1 MKKTFFNIMLII
13 LVLTGCSSKYPCDKP
28 FRRILGGWVKESK
41 KIGLVAVGTGGGIKD
56 EKITELGVSFETKE
70 MMSLETAREKMIE
83 CYGLLLNILDQYPEY
98 DEFFSEGE
106 FNINIA
112 SFDIGGPIPEDPHID
127 YISAALLVL
136 GNISYYRLDPETNS
150 YPSIK
155 VYAETYEEALEIVQQ
170 GSTSVTQAEPA

>member
-1 MKKTFFNIMLII
+1 MKILSSII
-13 LVLTGCSSKYPCDKP
+13 LMLMMLTGCSSKYPCDKP
-28 FRRILGGWVKESK
+28 FHRILGAWVKESK

-56 EKITELGVSFETKE
+56 EKIRSLGVSFETKE

-150 YPSIK
+150 YPSIE
-155 VYAETYEEALEIVQQ
+155 VHEETYEEALEIVQQ